1 MGRSNY
7 MVTNFTEIALEQFY
21 WLQKKYERL
30 KAMTTMNEEVVGLCH
45 GITNHYTSCITFS
58 AMALEAFFNDYAAT
72 KLGDDF
78 YYDNFEN
85 LRPFSKLQLISLIIF
100 NETID
105 KSGNL
110 FRYINLL
117 FKERNKLV
125 HCKSRELRGMSKA
138 EYMEL
143 EHLRETNED
152 YRDYLAESMLRIDMK
167 AEEEMRNK
175 AHDALKALVEV
186 AAYFDKH
193 DVHAFASY
201 KLLCSGAVYAWDGDM
216 QARIKDVQL
225 LLGVRTLVDASEL

>member
-7 MVTNFTEIALEQFY
+7 MVTNFSEIALEQFY
-21 WLQKKYERL
+21 WLQNKYEQL
-30 KAMTTMNEEVVGLCH
+30 KAMTTMSGDVVELQH
-45 GITNHYTSCITFS
+45 EILNHYASCITFS

-85 LRPFSKLQLISLIIF
+85 LRPFSKLQLISLTIF

-125 HCKSRELRGMSKA
+125 HCKSRELRGMSEA

-143 EHLRETNED
+143 QQLRETDED
-152 YRDYLAESMLRIDMK
+152 FRNFLVESMLQIDLED
-167 AEEEMRNK
+167 EEELRNK

-186 AAYFDKH
+186 ATYFDKR
-193 DVHAFASY
+193 DDRAFASFR
-201 KLLCSGAVYAWDGDM
+201 LLCSGRVCDCEGNM
-216 QARIKDVQL
+216 EARIRDALRYLGIHL
-225 LLGVRTLVDASEL
+225 LADPSGV